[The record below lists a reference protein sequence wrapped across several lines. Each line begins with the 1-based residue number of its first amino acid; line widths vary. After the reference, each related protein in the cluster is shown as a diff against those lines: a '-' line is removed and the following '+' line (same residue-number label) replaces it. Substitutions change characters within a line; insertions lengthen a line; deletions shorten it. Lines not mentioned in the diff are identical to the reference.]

1 MEKLALFDVDY
12 TITKKETLMEFYKYI
27 VSRDIKNIK
36 FLPRALY
43 SGAMYGV
50 GIYDEKRV
58 KESFLKFIE
67 NIEEK
72 ELAILTKEF
81 YHDRLSKILYKDAVD
96 MIKKLKN
103 EGYMVIL
110 ISASPEFYIK
120 EFYAIDEVDLI
131 IGTRFK
137 FENGKFIRSMDGNN
151 CKGQEKVRRLKA
163 VLKEKNIEAD
173 FRYLPV
179 LKDACK
185 IVEQGSSYCD
195 QDHIHQYF
203 FIRAELVKNCFF
215 YKLHHCT
222 SCGSSVFR
230 DQLHKYFPKRKLFI
244 RKKSFHFLIQF

>member
-81 YHDRLSKILYKDAVD
+81 Y
-96 MIKKLKN
+96 
-103 EGYMVIL
+103 
-110 ISASPEFYIK
+110 
-120 EFYAIDEVDLI
+120 AIDEVDLI

-173 FRYLPV
+173 FKNSYMFSDSLSDKPLLDLVGNPYLINYKKKHEIEI
-179 LKDACK
+179 LKWK
-185 IVEQGSSYCD
+185 
-195 QDHIHQYF
+195 
-203 FIRAELVKNCFF
+203 
-215 YKLHHCT
+215 
-222 SCGSSVFR
+222 
-230 DQLHKYFPKRKLFI
+230 
-244 RKKSFHFLIQF
+244 